1 MTILD
6 QTRFVRR
13 MAAMVLGLALL
24 TPAGPRLRAAPP
36 QASSADDLAARL
48 QKRYESIHDFTADFE
63 QTFQGLLVKHP
74 TTERGK
80 VLLKKPSRVRFT
92 YEKPER
98 KEFVS
103 DGVLFRSYYPE
114 NRTGTETP
122 LPKGDEVSTALL
134 FLAGRGN
141 LTRDFT
147 AKMAAG
153 APAGELHLG
162 LVPKSK
168 QADFETLTLFV
179 DAQSLALL
187 GFRTTDQQGTNTIRF
202 TNLKENTGLS
212 DRAFDFEFPKG
223 TAISR

>member
-1 MTILD
+1 MTIFD

-13 MAAMVLGLALL
+13 MAAMVLGLALV
-24 TPAGPRLRAAPP
+24 TPASSM
-36 QASSADDLAARL
+36 QATSSQTPTAEDLAARL

-63 QTFQGLLVKHP
+63 QTVTGLLVKRP

-80 VLLKKPSRVRFT
+80 VLLKKPNRVRFT
-92 YEKPER
+92 YEKPEK

-103 DGVLFRSYYPE
+103 DGVVFRSYFPAG
-114 NRTGTETP
+114 RQGTETP
-122 LPKGDEVSTALL
+122 LPKGDEVSTSLL

-141 LTRDFT
+141 IVRDFT
-147 AKMAAG
+147 SKLASG

-168 QADFETLTLFV
+168 QADFQTLTLFV
-179 DAQSLALL
+179 DVQTLALL
-187 GFRTTDQQGTNTIRF
+187 GFSTTDQQGTSTIRF

>member
-1 MTILD
+1 MTIFD
-6 QTRFVRR
+6 QTGFVRR
-13 MAAMVLGLALL
+13 VAAMVLGLALFA
-24 TPAGPRLRAAPP
+24 PAIPMHAVASQAP
-36 QASSADDLAARL
+36 SADDLAARL

-63 QTFQGLLVKHP
+63 QTYQGLLVKHA
-74 TTERGK
+74 TERGK

-92 YEKPER
+92 YEKPEK

-103 DGVLFRSYYPE
+103 DGVVFRSYDPG

-162 LVPKSK
+162 LVPKSR

-179 DAQSLALL
+179 NAQSLALL

>member
-1 MTILD
+1 
-6 QTRFVRR
+6 
-13 MAAMVLGLALL
+13 MAAIAFLIALVLPALPVRVSAQQ
-24 TPAGPRLRAAPP
+24 PAS
-36 QASSADDLAARL
+36 ASDLAARL
-48 QKRYESIHDFTADFE
+48 QKRYESIHDFTANFE
-63 QTFQGLLVKHP
+63 QTFQGLLVKKP
-74 TTERGK
+74 TTETGK
-80 VLLKKPSRVRFT
+80 VLLKKPNRIRFT
-92 YEKPER
+92 YEKPEK
-98 KEFVS
+98 KEFVA
-103 DGVLFRSYYPE
+103 DGKMFRSYYPA
-114 NRTGTETP
+114 NSSGTETT
-122 LPKGDEVSTALL
+122 LPAGNEVSTALL
-134 FLAGRGN
+134 FLAGRGD

-147 AKMAAG
+147 SKMAEG

-179 DAQSLALL
+179 NAQSLALL

>member
-6 QTRFVRR
+6 QSGFGRR
-13 MAAMVLGLALL
+13 VAAIALGLALGAL
-24 TPAGPRLRAAPP
+24 VLPIRAATP
-36 QASSADDLAARL
+36 QAPTASDLAARL
-48 QKRYESIHDFTADFE
+48 QKRYESIRDFTADFE

-80 VLLKKPSRVRFT
+80 LLLKKPSRVRFS
-92 YEKPER
+92 YEKPEK

-103 DGVLFRSYYPE
+103 DGLNFYSYYPAD
-114 NRTGTETP
+114 RAGTETP
-122 LPKGDEVSTALL
+122 LPKGDDVSTALL

-147 AKMAAG
+147 SKMAAG

-168 QADFETLTLFV
+168 DADFETLTLFV

-187 GFRTTDQQGTNTIRF
+187 GFSTTDQQGTNTIRF
-202 TNLKENTGLS
+202 LNLKENTGLS
-212 DRAFDFEFPKG
+212 DRAFDFAFPKG